1 MQTGVTTKP
10 RRPRSWLEHVGLIA
24 DRGREILNLSTLG
37 RARSNPKD
45 LSRRLLA
52 QRGEASGL
60 ALASELVGRLSSMSP
75 DELDAYLET
84 LAADFS
90 PDPKEVAR
98 AVERWRA
105 AEDDVDSLLALAAA
119 VEPPRQELFRRLN
132 MAPGGTAAI
141 LRLRARLLELLP
153 ERPHLRAVDADL
165 RHLLHSWFNRGFLR
179 LEAIDW
185 RSPAALLE
193 RLIPCESV
201 HQIDSWESLRRRLEP
216 DRRCFAF
223 FHPALPDEPL
233 IFVEVALTRGLTTAI
248 APLLDPRQPLAEP
261 TEATTAIFY
270 SINSC
275 QPGLRGISFG
285 NFLIKQ
291 VVDEL
296 SAELPSLTTFATL
309 SPLPRFAEMLR
320 RDDPDGFTSA
330 RLRAL
335 LGDQTSVLCQR
346 ARTSDLLAAVEWA
359 LPRSDLS
366 RATVRALQRLVLAYL
381 TEVRSGNRVLDPVA
395 HFHLS
400 NGAHLERIDLGADRS
415 PKGLRESHGVMVN
428 YVYDLDRVELNHER
442 YVGSGIVATSRSL
455 ASERAKV
462 QAAWRAVP
470 A

>member
-1 MQTGVTTKP
+1 MPPDVSARS

-24 DRGREILNLSTLG
+24 ERGREVLNLTASG
-37 RARSNPKD
+37 RARARPGD

-60 ALASELVGRLSSMSP
+60 ALASELVRRLSAMDP
-75 DELDAYLET
+75 GELDAYLEM

-90 PDPKEVAR
+90 PDPREVRR
-98 AVERWRA
+98 AVERWCS
-105 AEDDVDSLLALAAA
+105 AEGDVDALLALAAT

-153 ERPHLRAVDADL
+153 QRPHLRAVDADL

-201 HQIDSWESLRRRLEP
+201 HRIRGWEDLRRRLEP

-233 IFVEVALTRGLTTAI
+233 IFVEVALTRGLATAI
-248 APLLDPRQPLAEP
+248 APLLDPGRPPAEP
-261 TEATTAIFY
+261 AQATAAIFY

-296 SAELPSLTTFATL
+296 SAELPNLTTFATL
-309 SPLPRFAEMLR
+309 SPLPRFAETLR
-320 RDDPDGFTSA
+320 CSGPEGFTAA

-335 LGDQTSVLCQR
+335 LGDQAAVLHRR
-346 ARTSDLLAAVEWA
+346 AGTSDPAAAVEWA
-359 LPRSDLS
+359 LPRADLD
-366 RATVRALQRLVLAYL
+366 RATARALRRVVLAYL
-381 TEVRSGNRVLDPVA
+381 TEVRVGNRVLDPVA

-400 NGAHLERIDLGADRS
+400 NGAHLECIDLGADRS
-415 PKGLRESHGVMVN
+415 AKGLRESHGVMVN

-442 YVGSGIVATSRSL
+442 YVGSGVVATSRSL
-455 ASERAKV
+455 ASERARV
-462 QAAWRAVP
+462 QAAWRAP
-470 A
+470 G

>member
-1 MQTGVTTKP
+1 MEPGATTKP

-24 DRGREILNLSTLG
+24 DRGREILNLSTPG
-37 RARSNPKD
+37 RTRSNPGD

-60 ALASELVGRLSSMSP
+60 ALASELVERLSSMSP
-75 DELDAYLET
+75 DGLDAYLET

-90 PDPKEVAR
+90 PDPRGVAR
-98 AVERWRA
+98 AVERWRSA
-105 AEDDVDSLLALAAA
+105 GVDVDSLLALAAA

-132 MAPGGTAAI
+132 MAPGGTASI
-141 LRLRARLLELLP
+141 LRLRARLLDLLP
-153 ERPHLRAVDADL
+153 ECPHLRAVDADL

-185 RSPAALLE
+185 RSPAAMLE

-201 HQIDSWESLRRRLEP
+201 HRIGGWEDLRRRLGP

-233 IFVEVALTRGLTTAI
+233 IFVEVALTRGLATAI
-248 APLLDPRQPLAEP
+248 APLLDPGQPPAQP
-261 TEATTAIFY
+261 TGATAAIFY

-309 SPLPRFAEMLR
+309 SPLPRFADTLR
-320 RDDPDGFTSA
+320 CDRPEGFTSA

-335 LGDQTSVLCQR
+335 LGDQAAALCRR
-346 ARTSDLLAAVEWA
+346 AGTPDLAAAVGWA
-359 LPRSDLS
+359 LPRPDLD
-366 RATVRALQRLVLAYL
+366 RAAVRALRRVVLAYL
-381 TEVRSGNRVLDPVA
+381 TEVRTGNRVLDPVA

-400 NGAHLERIDLGADRS
+400 NGAHLECIDLGADRS

-442 YVGSGIVATSRSL
+442 YVGAGVVATSRSL
-455 ASERAKV
+455 ASERARV
-462 QAAWRAVP
+462 QAAWRA
-470 A
+470 AG

>member
-1 MQTGVTTKP
+1 MQSDTGARS
-10 RRPRSWLEHVGLIA
+10 RRPRSWLEHVALIA
-24 DRGREILNLSTLG
+24 ERGREVLNLTTSART
-37 RARSNPKD
+37 RAGVAD

-52 QRGEASGL
+52 ERGEASGL
-60 ALASELVGRLSSMSP
+60 ALASELVGRLSAMSP
-75 DELDAYLET
+75 EELDAYLET

-90 PDPKEVAR
+90 PDPREVRR
-98 AVERWRA
+98 AVERWSS
-105 AEDDVDSLLALAAA
+105 AEGDIDCLLGLAAT

-141 LRLRARLLELLP
+141 LRLRARLLQLLP
-153 ERPHLRAVDADL
+153 GRAHLRAVDADL

-201 HQIDSWESLRRRLEP
+201 HRITDWEDLRRRLEA

-233 IFVEVALTRGLTTAI
+233 IFVEVALTRGLATAI
-248 APLLDPRQPLAEP
+248 APLLDQGRPAADP
-261 TEATTAIFY
+261 TGATTAIFY

-296 SAELPSLTTFATL
+296 SAEFPNLTTFATL
-309 SPLPRFAEMLR
+309 SPLPRFAEALR
-320 RDDPDGFTSA
+320 CRGTKGFTAA
-330 RLRAL
+330 RLGAL
-335 LGDQTSVLCQR
+335 LGDQAAALCRR
-346 ARTSDLLAAVEWA
+346 AGTTDPVAAVEWA
-359 LPRSDLS
+359 LPRDDLDRGS
-366 RATVRALQRLVLAYL
+366 ARVLRRVVLAYL
-381 TEVRSGNRVLDPVA
+381 TEVRIGRRVLDPVA

-400 NGAHLERIDLGADRS
+400 NGARLERINLGADCS
-415 PKGLRESHGVMVN
+415 AKGLRESHGVMVN
-428 YVYDLDRVELNHER
+428 YVYDLGRVELNHEC
-442 YVGSGIVATSRSL
+442 YVGSGLVATSRSL
-455 ASERAKV
+455 ASERARV
-462 QAAWRAVP
+462 QAAWRIP
-470 A
+470 D